1 VTVVAHL
8 GTALGLEG
16 AALGRELAVVQ
27 PLAARSVGTA
37 QLRDDSKSSRWRG
50 ERSQSAGGADLAE
63 QSSAWH
69 GPINIPRTG
78 EQSESACCVG
88 SLRSV
93 ANFLRRRSRKA
104 SRLARPALSPG
115 VHHVTS
121 GTLRSIGSRPSS
133 ESQSVSCPGVGSA
146 ASAGH
151 LPYHT

>member
-1 VTVVAHL
+1 VERDL
-8 GTALGLEG
+8 SQQD
-16 AALGRELAVVQ
+16 Q
-27 PLAARSVGTA
+27 PIWR
-37 QLRDDSKSSRWRG
+37 SSR
-50 ERSQSAGGADLAE
+50 Q
-63 QSSAWH
+63 SAWH